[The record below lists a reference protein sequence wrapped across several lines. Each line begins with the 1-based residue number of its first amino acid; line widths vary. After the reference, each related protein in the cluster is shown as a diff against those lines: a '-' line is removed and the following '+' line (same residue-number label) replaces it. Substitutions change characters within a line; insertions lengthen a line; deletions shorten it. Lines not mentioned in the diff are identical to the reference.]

1 MRYIVYTDGAYSQNK
16 ELGGSSYLIITDTHY
31 ISSDST
37 TLLKISNP
45 TNAETVAVGSAAAYL
60 LDVVKITNEDVV
72 EFHIDCLSTVTF
84 CNKNVNMTGK
94 VFSNNPKVVAA
105 VKDIRRLAKVC
116 KVTFEKVR
124 GHKNIM
130 NPNTVVDRLA
140 KLAIRRD

>member
-84 CNKNVNMTGK
+84 CNKNVIMTGK